1 MQFNNYFI
9 FDSLN
14 NVLND
19 MSKYSFDNTTYRKG
33 TNSVKH
39 DLLRK
44 LYGKEDLIPMWVAD
58 MDFDT
63 PPFIF
68 EAIVERAKHPILGY
82 TFRDESYNLNIVEWL
97 QKRHQW
103 KIESRQIS
111 FTPGVVPGLLMAIEA
126 VSEIGDE
133 IIVQTPVYFPFFT
146 TIKQNGR
153 IMLNNPLKE
162 VDGNYSM
169 DIDNLK
175 SIITPKTKAI
185 IISNP
190 HNPVG
195 RVWTLKELNE
205 LVDICYA
212 NDIKIIS
219 DEIHSDIVFAPNKHI
234 PISSISDKAAEISM
248 VFMAPSKT
256 FNIAGLSTSFVV
268 IENKVLFAKYEQR
281 LDALHLRQGNIFGNV
296 ATQAAYS
303 IQGAE
308 WLGEMLIYL
317 EESIDYVIDFINKRI
332 PKISVNKPESTYLL
346 WLNMKEYGM
355 SHEQMTDFFINDV
368 GIAINQG
375 KMFGSGGDGYIRLN
389 VATSR
394 EIIMQALHKLEMAIN
409 KRK

>member
-1 MQFNNYFI
+1 
-9 FDSLN
+9 
-14 NVLND
+14 
-19 MSKYSFDNTTYRKG
+19 MSKYSFDKTTNRKG
-33 TNSVKH
+33 TNSVKY
-39 DLLRK
+39 DLLEK
-44 LYGKEDLIPMWVAD
+44 LYGKENLIPMWVAD

-63 PPFIF
+63 PSFIF
-68 EAIVERAKHPILGY
+68 EAIAKRAQHPILGY

-103 KIESRQIS
+103 KIEPTQIS
-111 FTPGVVPGLLMAIEA
+111 FTPGVVPGLLMAMEA
-126 VSEIGDE
+126 VSNIGDE

-146 TIKQNGR
+146 TIKKNGR
-153 IMLNNPLKE
+153 IMLNNDLKK
-162 VDGNYSM
+162 VNGNYRM
-169 DIDNLK
+169 DFDNLK

-195 RVWTLKELNE
+195 RVWTLQELNE
-205 LVDICYA
+205 LVDICYD

-234 PISSISDKAAEISM
+234 PISSVSDKAAEISM

-268 IENKVLFAKYEQR
+268 IENKALFVKYEQR
-281 LDALHLRQGNIFGNV
+281 LDALHLWQGNIFGNV

-303 IQGAE
+303 AQGTE
-308 WLGEMLIYL
+308 WLGEMLTYL
-317 EESIDYVIDFINKRI
+317 EENIDYAIGYINDRI
-332 PKISVNKPESTYLL
+332 PQISVHKPEATYLL
-346 WLNMKEYGM
+346 WFDMKEYGM
-355 SHEQMTDFFINDV
+355 SHKELTDFFINDV

-375 KMFGSGGDGYIRLN
+375 RIFGSGGDGYVRLN

-394 EIIMQALHKLEMAIN
+394 EIVMQALNQLEKAI
-409 KRK
+409 KSRK